1 MVAMS
6 VGVLT
11 AVAEDSRE
19 AFDQFE
25 RDVRPILVDTCQKCH
40 GPEKQESDLRL
51 DSREAALKGG
61 ISGPAI
67 VPGDPAKSLL
77 VAAIRHEGD
86 TKMPPKS
93 KLTEAQIAAVTH
105 WVKRGAP
112 WPRETALTASIS
124 DKARTHWAFQPI
136 RNPPVPVAPGNRS
149 ANPIDAFIRA
159 KLAQQGLSPS
169 PPADARTLIRRLHF
183 DLTGLPPSSDEVDS
197 LVSPSPP
204 LPLSRSDREGVR
216 GREGE
221 GEKAY
226 DDLVEKLLASPQY
239 GEHWAR
245 HWLDVA
251 RYSDTK
257 GYVYGREQ
265 RFWVHAWVYRDW
277 VVRALN
283 DDMPYDRFLLLQI
296 AADQAAPGDKEALA
310 AMGFLTL
317 GRRFLG
323 VARDIIDDR
332 IDVVTRGTMGLTVGC
347 ARCHDHKY
355 DPIPT
360 RDYYSLYGVFQS
372 CIEHIE
378 PIAEL
383 PADDEAS
390 AAYRTELAKRQ
401 KALADGLAARRL
413 ETAQRNRARV
423 GDYLAAQLELHN
435 YPEEGFDQILE
446 KTDLLPNFVRRW
458 QAYLERAE
466 KRREAIFAAWH
477 AFADLPTG
485 EFAAKAGEVSTRLTA
500 AAAGEVHPLVLEK
513 FRQPPATMK
522 EVAAR
527 YGELFAQVERQ
538 WQELL
543 KTAAERNEP
552 APTALPDA
560 ATEELRQVL
569 YSAHGPCEVPDEPI
583 VNIEY
588 ELDSDSNNALWKLQ
602 NELDNWILKS
612 PPGVRHAIVLRDR
625 DVPTTPRVF
634 KRGNPAQKG
643 EEVPRQFVS
652 VVAGPNRQPFA
663 RGSGRLELA
672 QAIIDPDNPLTAR
685 VIVNRVWLH
694 HFGAGL
700 VRTPSDF
707 GTRAEPPSH
716 PELLDWL
723 AHWFTHDAGLS
734 LKKLHRLI
742 VTSETYRQSSQV
754 QGSKFKVQSSEF
766 APTLNIELGTLNP
779 ASLDPENRFLSR
791 MNPRRLSFEEM
802 RDSLLAASGRLDR
815 TVGGRAGDLFS
826 TDFTRRSLYGT
837 IDRQFLPSALRMFD
851 FANPDLH
858 IPLRSDT
865 TVPQQALFFMNH
877 PLMVGFAQDVAKT
890 TASAADGAADDAA
903 RVRAMYRAVYQRPP
917 TDEELQSAVALVQLA
932 RADKAP
938 APSVAVLAWQ
948 YGYGTFDEKSQRV
961 TSFEK
966 LPHFTG
972 AAWQGGPNFPDA
984 KLGWVQITALGG
996 HPGNDLA
1003 HAAIRRWI
1011 APRDMQVRVQ
1021 STLVHEPKEG
1031 QGVRGFLVSSRAGL
1045 LKQAAVHNGQA
1056 DLNAD
1061 DLDVKAGDTLDFVA
1075 DIGKELSH
1083 NQFLWKAVITPVGQS
1098 DRAAESNF
1106 DAYRDFGSQ
1115 PVRQLDAWEQLAQ
1128 VLLSANEFVFVD

>member
-1 MVAMS
+1 MPLLFHPLHRS
-6 VGVLT
+6 VVHCTVFVLLCGGI
-11 AVAEDSRE
+11 APAAEDSR
-19 AFDQFE
+19 AALDHFE
-25 RDVRPILVDTCQKCH
+25 REVRPILVDTCQKCH

-77 VAAIRHEGD
+77 IAAIRHEGD

-93 KLTEAQIAAVTH
+93 KLTEAQIAAITH
-105 WVKRGAP
+105 WVNLGAP
-112 WPRETALTASIS
+112 WPRDSAATAAI
-124 DKARTHWAFQPI
+124 DVKARTHWAFQPI
-136 RNPPVPVAPGNRS
+136 RNPPVPVVAGNES
-149 ANPIDAFIRA
+149 TNPIDAFIRA
-159 KLAQQGLSPS
+159 KLVERGLSPS
-169 PPADARTLIRRLHF
+169 PPADPRTLIRRLHF
-183 DLTGLPPSSDEVDS
+183 DLTGLPPSRDEAERFVNAVAQDDYTA
-197 LVSPSPP
+197 L
-204 LPLSRSDREGVR
+204 
-216 GREGE
+216 GE
-221 GEKAY
+221 R
-226 DDLVEKLLASPQY
+226 LLGSPQY

-257 GYVYGREQ
+257 GYVYAREQ

-277 VVRALN
+277 VVRSLN
-283 DDMPYDRFLLLQI
+283 DDLPYDHFLLLQI
-296 AADQAAPGDKEALA
+296 AADQAASDDKESLA
-310 AMGFLTL
+310 ALGFLTL

-323 VARDIIDDR
+323 VQRDIIDDR

-360 RDYYSLYGVFQS
+360 RDYYSLYGIFQS
-372 CIEHIE
+372 CVESIE
-378 PIAEL
+378 PIAQP
-383 PADDEAS
+383 PADDAAT
-390 AAYRTELAKRQ
+390 AAYRAELEKRRQ
-401 KALADGLAARRL
+401 ALAEGLAAKRL

-446 KTDLLPNFVRRW
+446 KTDLLPNFVREW
-458 QAYLERAE
+458 QTYLQRAQ
-466 KRREAIFAAWH
+466 KSRDPIFTAWH
-477 AFADLPTG
+477 AFADLPSG
-485 EFAAKAGEVSTRLTA
+485 EFAVKAAEVSARLSA
-500 AAAGEVHPLVLEK
+500 APAGEVHPYVLK
-513 FRQPPATMK
+513 LFHQPPKSMK
-522 EVAAR
+522 EVATR
-527 YGELFAQVERQ
+527 YGVMFEE
-538 WQELL
+538 
-543 KTAAERNEP
+543 AERWWQLLNQIAVDKKEP

-560 ATEELRQVL
+560 ASEEIRQVL
-569 YSAHGPCEVPDEPI
+569 YSPNGPCEVPNEPI

-588 ELDSDSNNALWKLQ
+588 HVDSDSNNALWKLQ
-602 NELDNWILKS
+602 NELDNWILQS
-612 PPGVRHAIVLRDR
+612 PPSVRHAIVLRDR
-625 DVPTTPRVF
+625 DVATTPRVF
-634 KRGNPAQKG
+634 RRGNPAMKG

-652 VVAGPNRQPFA
+652 VVAGRERQPFT

-672 QAIIDPDNPLTAR
+672 QAIIDPNNPLTAR

-707 GTRAEPPSH
+707 GTRAESPSH
-716 PELLDWL
+716 SELLDWL
-723 AHWFTHDAGLS
+723 AHWFTHDAGWS

-742 VTSETYRQSSQV
+742 VTSETYQQMSNVESRMTND
-754 QGSKFKVQSSEF
+754 QG
-766 APTLNIELGTLNP
+766 AMTND
-779 ASLDPENRFLSR
+779 AENRLLWR
-791 MNPRRLSFEEM
+791 MNPRRLSFEEL
-802 RDSLLAASGRLDR
+802 RDSLLAATGRLDR
-815 TVGGRAGDLFS
+815 TIGGRSGDLFS
-826 TDFTRRSLYGT
+826 TGFVRRSLYGT
-837 IDRQFLPSALRMFD
+837 IDRQFLPSTLRMFD

-877 PLMVGFAQDVAKT
+877 PLMVGFAQDLAKAT
-890 TASAADGAADDAA
+890 TGAHDGGANDAN
-903 RVRAMYRAVYQRPP
+903 RVRAMYDAAYQRPP
-917 TDEELQSAVALVQLA
+917 TAEQLQAALALVQLA
-932 RADKAP
+932 AADQPP
-938 APSVAVLAWQ
+938 AIPESVLTWH
-948 YGYGTFDEKSQRV
+948 YGYGSFDEKSQRV

-972 AAWQGGPNFPDA
+972 SAWQGGPNFPDGM
-984 KLGWVQITALGG
+984 LGWVQLTATGG

-1045 LKQAAVHNGQA
+1045 LKQVAVHHGQA

-1061 DLDVKAGDTLDFVA
+1061 VLDVKAGDSLDFVA
-1075 DIGKELSH
+1075 DIGKVLSH
-1083 NQFLWKAVITPVGQS
+1083 NQFLWKAVITPLGPG
-1098 DRAAESNF
+1098 DNTAGTTY

-1115 PVRQLDAWEQLAQ
+1115 PAKQLDPWEQLAQ
-1128 VLLSANEFVFVD
+1128 VLLASNEFVFVD